1 MDSGGKVKSMTLRI
15 FMLAGAAALLGS
27 ASAMAQDGIALDYDQ
42 AWQRLAARS
51 GTVQGADLDY
61 RARRLQAEALRRI
74 DGPDLRLNGFAGRVS
89 TSLSVDTSR
98 ITQAL
103 EPGLAPVLEL
113 LPPVPGLSLPEI
125 PDTIEANRVFNVRSL
140 GLGSVWPLYTAGR
153 LQALKDVAVGRAD
166 EAGAALQSA
175 RDEAALQL
183 AQRYFSVQLARKA
196 SRLRA
201 TAVTVAQEH
210 QQMAR
215 KLERTGL
222 IAKVE
227 RLKADVALDNALR
240 EAARAASDLEV
251 AELALRR
258 MLAEERPVAPATP
271 LFVHERAV
279 GSLASFVDAALAS
292 NAAWKQI
299 DAKRAQAAASLKLQG
314 QAFSPT
320 VIGVANYNLNRGGTA
335 RANWLVGVALSVPL
349 VDRVDRS
356 KLGAA
361 ARLEQQRVEVAAEQA
376 GRDIPTLAES
386 QWRAMED
393 ARQRYLAMAS
403 TIELAQETLRLAQVS
418 FKNGQ
423 GTTADVNDA
432 SLNRTK
438 TEIERA
444 QAAYDYVLALARL
457 LGTTGSPERLGELAR
472 SAPYVV
478 ELEKE

>member
-1 MDSGGKVKSMTLRI
+1 
-15 FMLAGAAALLGS
+15 MLAGAAMALS
-27 ASAMAQDGIALDYDQ
+27 APAPAQDVLSLDYGQ
-42 AWQRLAARS
+42 ALRRLEARS
-51 GTVQGADLDY
+51 GAIEGARLDY
-61 RARRLQAEALRRI
+61 RAKDLQAQSLRRI
-74 DGPDLRLNGFAGRVS
+74 DGPDLRLNGFAGRMS
-89 TSLSVDTSR
+89 TTLSVDTSR

-103 EPGLAPVLEL
+103 EPALAPVLEL
-113 LPPVPGLSLPEI
+113 LPPLPGLALPEVPGTL
-125 PDTIEANRVFNVRSL
+125 EANRVFNIRSL
-140 GLGSVWPLYTAGR
+140 GLGSVWPLYTGGR
-153 LQALKDVAVGRAD
+153 LQALKEVAAGRAD

-175 RDEAALQL
+175 QDEAALQL
-183 AQRYFSVQLARKA
+183 AQRYFGVQLARKA

-201 TAVTVAQEH
+201 DAVTVAREH

-227 RLKADVALDNALR
+227 RLKADVAVDNAQR
-240 EAARAASDLEV
+240 EAAKAASDLEV

-258 MLAEERPVAPATP
+258 MLAEERQLEPATP

-299 DAKRAQAAASLKLQG
+299 DSKRRQAAASVKLQG
-314 QAFSPT
+314 QAYSPT

-349 VDRVDRS
+349 VDRVDRAR
-356 KLGAA
+356 LGAA

-403 TIELAQETLRLAQVS
+403 AIELARETLRLAQVS
-418 FKNGQ
+418 FKNAQ
-423 GTTADVNDA
+423 ATTADVEDA
-432 SLNRTK
+432 SLNLTK
-438 TEIERA
+438 ASIERA

-457 LGTTGSPERLGELAR
+457 LGTAGSPERLADHAR
-472 SAPYVV
+472 NAAYVV
-478 ELEKE
+478 DPDKE

>member
-1 MDSGGKVKSMTLRI
+1 MKPTMPRI
-15 FMLAGAAALLGS
+15 FILAGAAAALLV
-27 ASAMAQDGIALDYDQ
+27 AAPAPAQDGTPLEYGQAL
-42 AWQRLAARS
+42 QRLNQRAGA
-51 GTVQGADLDY
+51 VQGADLDY
-61 RARRLQAEALRRI
+61 RARQLQAQALRRI
-74 DGPDLRLNGFAGRVS
+74 DAPDLRLNGFAGRVS
-89 TSLSVDTSR
+89 TALSVDTSR

-113 LPPVPGLSLPEI
+113 LPPLPGLSLPEI
-125 PDTIEANRVFNVRSL
+125 PDTIEAQRVVNVRSL
-140 GLGSVWPLYTAGR
+140 GLGSVWPLYTGGR
-153 LQALKDVAVGRAD
+153 LQALKEVAAGRAD

-175 RDEAALQL
+175 QDEAALQL
-183 AQRYFSVQLARKA
+183 AQRYFDVQLARKA

-201 TAVTVAQEH
+201 AAVKVAREH

-227 RLKADVALDNALR
+227 RLKADVAVDNAQR
-240 EAARAASDLEV
+240 EAAKAASDLEV
-251 AELALRR
+251 AGLALRR
-258 MLAEERPVAPATP
+258 LLAEEQEVVPATP

-299 DAKRAQAAASLKLQG
+299 ASKRRQAAASLKLQG

-349 VDRVDRS
+349 VDRIDRAR
-356 KLGAA
+356 LGAA

-393 ARQRYLAMAS
+393 ARQRYLAMGSA
-403 TIELAQETLRLAQVS
+403 IELAQETLRLAQVS

-423 GTTADVNDA
+423 AATADVSDA
-432 SLNRTK
+432 SLNLTK
-438 TEIERA
+438 TALERA
-444 QAAYDYVLALARL
+444 QAAHDYVLALARL
-457 LGTTGSPERLGELAR
+457 LGTAGMPERLAEHAR
-472 SAPYVV
+472 GATYVV
-478 ELEKE
+478 ELDKE